1 MSDSYRGAEVY
12 TTDGS
17 MLGHVKEIRNDHFKV
32 DAPMKP
38 DYWLSNTCVR
48 GGMIAGDR
56 ITVMFEKDN
65 LNDHKVDLAD

>member
-1 MSDSYRGAEVY
+1 VSDSYRGAEVY
-12 TTDGS
+12 TTDGE

-48 GGMIAGDR
+48 GGMITGDR
-56 ITVMFEKDN
+56 VTVTFDKGN
-65 LNDHKVDLAD
+65 LDSYKVDMKD